1 MKFNT
6 VTLHEV
12 TNDFGELTHYRA
24 VLNQGDHEY
33 HVTDIVEAHE
43 MKDLMSHVNKNW
55 TFEKVIIGN
64 KI

>member
-12 TNDFGELTHYRA
+12 TNEFGELTHYRA
-24 VLNQGDHEY
+24 VLNQGDHEH
-33 HVTDIVEAHE
+33 HVTDIVEARE